1 MATDDVLR
9 IDSTAKGEL
18 KDAEWLRVKEKLFNV
33 DNYASPKVIVSVL
46 MLREGF
52 DVNNI
57 CVIVPLRSSQASI
70 LLEQTVGRGLRLM
83 WREPEY
89 QEEKMENRR
98 NVLIKKQQ
106 PKSYIDMLSIVEH
119 PAFDEFY
126 KELMAEGLAGTD
138 EGELTGGGVTGDLIK
153 VGLKENYKDY
163 DMFWPM
169 VIRDAEEEITP
180 SQIDLHSLQP
190 FTAFSLDHL
199 HTYLATS
206 GETFVSQA
214 VITETTFGKYQVKAD
229 LFTATSYNEY
239 LMKLLRTI
247 TTRMDRVGVRA
258 TRELPTLQINQRDII
273 RIMDVYIRT
282 KLFGTT
288 FNPFEGND
296 WKILLS
302 KNAIVTQHII
312 KEMSI
317 AIHRMQENV
326 MTSEAIVEKL
336 WFSSVSTLRIR
347 ESYSMELEKVIYERM
362 GYPSNKGAF
371 EKAFSEFLDKDATV
385 ERFLKI
391 NESQHRF
398 ASLFYVREDGLL
410 ASYHPDFIVCTSDK
424 VYIIETKGDDRV
436 MDKNVQ
442 RKKLATVEWCK
453 KINQLD
459 EGNRMNREWGY
470 VLLSETSFYGLA
482 RSGATIEE
490 ICALNKVSVSESS
503 GTLF

>member
-1 MATDDVLR
+1 
-9 IDSTAKGEL
+9 
-18 KDAEWLRVKEKLFNV
+18 
-33 DNYASPKVIVSVL
+33 
-46 MLREGF
+46 
-52 DVNNI
+52 
-57 CVIVPLRSSQASI
+57 
-70 LLEQTVGRGLRLM
+70 
-83 WREPEY
+83 
-89 QEEKMENRR
+89 
-98 NVLIKKQQ
+98 
-106 PKSYIDMLSIVEH
+106 
-119 PAFDEFY
+119 
-126 KELMAEGLAGTD
+126 
-138 EGELTGGGVTGDLIK
+138 
-153 VGLKENYKDY
+153 
-163 DMFWPM
+163 
-169 VIRDAEEEITP
+169 
-180 SQIDLHSLQP
+180 
-190 FTAFSLDHL
+190 
-199 HTYLATS
+199 
-206 GETFVSQA
+206 
-214 VITETTFGKYQVKAD
+214 
-229 LFTATSYNEY
+229 
-239 LMKLLRTI
+239 MKLLRTI

-273 RIMDVYIRT
+273 RIMDTYIRT

-326 MTSEAIVEKL
+326 MTSEAVVEKL
-336 WFSSVSTLRIR
+336 WFSSVPTLRIR

-371 EKAFSEFLDKDATV
+371 EKAFSEFLDKDASV

-410 ASYHPDFIVCTSDK
+410 ASYHPDFIVCTPDK
-424 VYIIETKGDDRV
+424 VYIIETKGDDKV

-459 EGNRMNREWGY
+459 EDNRMHREWEY
-470 VLLSETSFYGLA
+470 ILLSETSFYGLA
-482 RSGATIEE
+482 KNGATLED
-490 ICALNKVSVSESS
+490 ICALNKVSMSE
-503 GTLF
+503 GTGRLF